1 MRTRQVLPLVAML
14 AALLALGGCGLD
26 VMETLGQEIDSP
38 NVQTRKAAVL
48 ELANLR
54 DSRAVKKLVDTLEA
68 DQDIYDLAAVAL
80 VKKGREAMAKP
91 KENPVV
97 KQVAEIMTSP
107 HVGQEFRARAA
118 WVLGEIG
125 DRRAIADLKGVAGG
139 GDSLGL
145 EGTRALEKLGYMSQG
160 CPMDFAPGQ
169 LAEKL
174 EVLPQPPP
182 LAQPEEAG

>member
-1 MRTRQVLPLVAML
+1 LRIRQVFSVGAMIT
-14 AALLALGGCGLD
+14 ALLALVGCGLD

-38 NVQTRKAAVL
+38 KPEIRKAAVL
-48 ELANLR
+48 QLANLR
-54 DSRAVKKLVDTLEA
+54 DSRAVKELVDALEA
-68 DQDIYDLAAVAL
+68 DQDVYGLAAVAL
-80 VKKGREAMAKP
+80 VKKGREAMRRA

-97 KQVAEIMTSP
+97 KQVAEVMTSP
-107 HVGQEFRARAA
+107 HVGLDFRARAA

-125 DRRAIADLKGVAGG
+125 DRRAIGDLKGVAGA

-145 EGTRALEKLGYMSQG
+145 ECTRALEKLGYKSQG